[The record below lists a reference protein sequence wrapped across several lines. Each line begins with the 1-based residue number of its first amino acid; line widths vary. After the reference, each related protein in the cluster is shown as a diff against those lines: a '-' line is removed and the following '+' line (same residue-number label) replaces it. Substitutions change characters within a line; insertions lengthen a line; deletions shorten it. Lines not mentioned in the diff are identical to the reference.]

1 MTIQE
6 MIAAKLTN
14 QQAMGVMVLTELKAN
29 GGNLQSAFDK
39 VFGEGAYAD
48 LAAQVYE
55 SMQAA

>member
-1 MTIQE
+1 MTVQE

-29 GGNLQSAFDK
+29 GGNMQAAFDK
-39 VFGEGAYAD
+39 VFGEGSYLE
-48 LAAQVYE
+48 LASQVYE